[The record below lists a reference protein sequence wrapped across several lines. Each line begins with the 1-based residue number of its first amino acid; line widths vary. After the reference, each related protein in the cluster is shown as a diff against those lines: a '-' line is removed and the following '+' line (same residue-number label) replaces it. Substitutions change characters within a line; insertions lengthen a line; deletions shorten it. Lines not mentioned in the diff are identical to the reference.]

1 MPRTKKTALST
12 AEQIALCGVILLGR
26 DVLPVA
32 YTMSHP
38 RAKTTAEASIK
49 TMLSRWY
56 ASPLAKEF
64 RAMISAK
71 IAQVAEHEGADLTTR
86 EGLIARLVTS
96 VNATNGK
103 DSISG
108 LQTLAKIQGFDKPID
123 EGDDRERRM
132 YFLPWVSNCRKCEL
146 MRLYRDLNE
155 DDKQR

>member
-1 MPRTKKTALST
+1 MSRTKKTALST
-12 AEQIALCGVILLGR
+12 AEQIALCGVMLLGR

-32 YTMSHP
+32 YAMSHP

-64 RAMISAK
+64 RAMIATK

-86 EGLIARLVTS
+86 EGLIARLVSS
-96 VNATNGK
+96 VNATAGK

-108 LQTLAKIQGFDKPID
+108 LQTLAKIQGFDKPTD
-123 EGDDRERRM
+123 EGDDRERRT
-132 YFLPWVSNCRKCEL
+132 YFLPWVSDCRKCEL